1 MPLGIRIFL
10 VYFLFVGLAGGFV
23 LSTVM
28 DEIRPG
34 VRQSTEETLV
44 DTANLLAELLSADL
58 RAGRL
63 QQSRWQSLF
72 QAYGLR
78 QPQAQIGEVS
88 KLAVNH
94 RIYVTDA
101 AGKVLLDSS
110 GQAVGEDYS
119 RWNDVYLTLRGEYGA
134 RSSREVADDPES
146 SVMYVAAPIKDQG
159 QIIGVVSVS
168 KPSRT
173 LQPYIDR
180 SQRRLAYFGAG
191 FIVLG
196 LLIGGLLS
204 WWLSASLRRL
214 TTYARAVAVGE
225 DYSRW
230 NDVYLTLR
238 GEYGARSSREVADD
252 PESSVMYV
260 AAPIKDQGRI
270 IGVVSVSKP
279 SRTLQPYIDRSQRRL
294 AYFGAGFIVLGL
306 LVGGLLSWWLSASL
320 RRLTT
325 YARAV
330 AVGERVSAPALRG
343 GELGQLATALEQMRR
358 ELEGKA
364 YVERYVHT
372 LTHELKSPLAA
383 IRGAAELLEGEM
395 PQAQRQRF
403 VANIQSESARLQQL
417 IERLLHLAQVEQR
430 QTLEE
435 RVAVP
440 LHSLLD
446 ELSQAQTARIE
457 GAGVQV
463 DNHVGA
469 DLQLLGERFL
479 LRQALSN
486 LLDNALDFT
495 PAGGV
500 LRWTAAREG
509 EQLQVC
515 LFNSGAVIPDYA
527 LLRLTER
534 FYSLPRPNSG
544 RKSTGLGLN
553 FVQEVASLHGGVL
566 QVRNVAD
573 GVEVCVRLPAVG

>member
-10 VYFLFVGLAGGFV
+10 VYFLFVGLAGWFV

-63 QQSRWQSLF
+63 QQSSWQGLF
-72 QAYGLR
+72 QAYGQR

-134 RSSREVADDPES
+134 RSSREVADDP
-146 SVMYVAAPIKDQG
+146 D
-159 QIIGVVSVS
+159 
-168 KPSRT
+168 
-173 LQPYIDR
+173 
-180 SQRRLAYFGAG
+180 
-191 FIVLG
+191 
-196 LLIGGLLS
+196 
-204 WWLSASLRRL
+204 
-214 TTYARAVAVGE
+214 
-225 DYSRW
+225 
-230 NDVYLTLR
+230 
-238 GEYGARSSREVADD
+238 
-252 PESSVMYV
+252 SSVMYV

-279 SRTLQPYIDRSQRRL
+279 SRTLQPYIERSQQRL
-294 AYFGAGFIVLGL
+294 ASFGAGLIALGL
-306 LVGGLLSWWLSASL
+306 LIGAVLSWWLSAAL
-320 RRLTT
+320 RRLTA

-330 AVGERVSAPALRG
+330 SAGERVSAPALRG

-395 PQAQRQRF
+395 PEDQRQRF
-403 VANIQSESARLQQL
+403 VANIPNESARLQQL

-430 QTLEE
+430 QGLEE
-435 RVAVP
+435 RVAIP
-440 LHSLLD
+440 LHGLLD
-446 ELSQAQTARIE
+446 ELSQAQAARIH

-463 DNHVGA
+463 ENQVAAG
-469 DLQLLGERFL
+469 LQVQGERFL

-495 PAGGV
+495 PPGGV
-500 LRWTAAREG
+500 LRWSARGEG
-509 EQLQVC
+509 EQLWVC
-515 LFNSGAVIPDYA
+515 LFNSAPAIPDYA
-527 LLRLTER
+527 LPRLTER
-534 FYSLPRPNSG
+534 FYSLPRPNTG

-553 FVQEVASLHGGVL
+553 FVQEVASLHGGAL
-566 QVRNVAD
+566 QVSNVPG
-573 GVEVCVRLPAVG
+573 GVEVCLRLPAVG